1 MDSHTL
7 GNRRPNGPKLNAAD
21 QRAVEMLLEQL
32 NRSSTARGFATLTDP
47 VDPARL
53 EAVRKLLSVLDA
65 YEVEEPPADLTARTL
80 ARVTG
85 APRPPA
91 TPTLDDRPT
100 ADA

>member
-7 GNRRPNGPKLNAAD
+7 GNRRPTGPKLSAAD
-21 QRAVEMLLEQL
+21 QRAVDLLLEQL
-32 NRSSTARGFATLTDP
+32 NRSSAARGFATLTDP
-47 VDPARL
+47 ADPDRL
-53 EAVRKLLSVLDA
+53 EAVRKLLSLLDNF
-65 YEVEEPPADLTARTL
+65 EIDEPPADLVAQTL

-91 TPTLDDRPT
+91 APALDDRPT